1 MEPQR
6 QTSKLIRYVLLAVV
20 IGLLVYN
27 WYNRQKPIVR
37 EGLLEYRM
45 ITGNRDGQ
53 LQVILLETA
62 DRYFILDS
70 VFRELLSP
78 EGEEL
83 VTRPDQ
89 LHLLEYYDGVEY
101 RAGFSEGSGVV
112 KTAYRTTREVF
123 NQLGFGK
130 TIKYQVDRKVSDGLQ
145 QLVE

>member
-1 MEPQR
+1 METPR
-6 QTSKLIRYVLLAVV
+6 QGSKLIRFAVLAIV

-27 WYNRQKPIVR
+27 WYDRQKPLIR
-37 EGLLEYRM
+37 EGMLEYRI
-45 ITGNRDGQ
+45 ITGTKDGQ

-70 VFRELLSP
+70 TFRETLSP

-89 LHLLEYYDGVEY
+89 LHLLEYFDGIEY
-101 RAGFSEGSGVV
+101 RAGFSEGSGLV
-112 KTAYRTTREVF
+112 KATYRTTREVF
-123 NQLGFGK
+123 NGLAFGR

-145 QLVE
+145 QLVD